1 MKQKLTFITL
11 SLFTILSFH
20 AQDTK
25 NTIPSDSDEPDII
38 FAYIPPVI
46 QKCFLSIQG
55 VLEENFL
62 VENNDKNAFYD
73 LCNLLEYDSKIIN
86 YRTAL
91 SAVQDALTILK
102 EYYDLFSYRK
112 VTKSSYQPMIDSLQE
127 YKECLLNNES
137 IVTVSSEGIRIAQ
150 SLKNTKDGSYKINL
164 SYHDTTQLLKLFKQK
179 LYRSPRPS
187 NEKDLPP
194 TDADFL
200 NVLHVDS
207 KSINTQ
213 DLNVCGDA
221 KINGTLD
228 VCGEILLNSLD
239 LEMELEDLISC
250 CDFHESRLDT
260 LESEVDLLESCCD
273 AQDSRLDILESELD
287 VLESEID
294 NIIINSIVDRVARS
308 CCDVQAS
315 RIDVLDS
322 EVDVLE
328 SCCDAHDSR
337 LDILESEVDIL
348 ESCCDA
354 QDSRLDIIDSKIDI
368 LESCCDAQDSRLDVI
383 DSEIDILESCCDA
396 QDSRLDVID
405 SEIDILESC
414 CDAHDSRLDILES
427 EVDILESCCDAQDS
441 RLDVIDSEI
450 DVLESCCD
458 ALDSRVDILESIVD
472 NISVSD
478 EFARSCCDALDSRV
492 DILESIVDN
501 ISVSDEFARSCCDAL
516 DSRVDLLESE
526 IDFIIIN
533 SVIDRV
539 ARSCCDAQDTRLD
552 ILESEVDVLESR
564 FDALTNELVFT
575 PRDMDRR
582 LTPNPTSTFNNV
594 YGIGALD
601 PIIETWLMGRSSLQP
616 TDSRRRPMSIQF
628 KIPNDFD
635 SNGTVEVDAHLLIDD
650 LQGGET
656 NETARLR
663 LRADFK
669 GNNEQLGTS
678 AGGFAEDTE
687 SADFTITEPTLSS
700 ALNHQL
706 VTITLTD
713 SVVDAIEP
721 RDWAYI
727 AINRAAP
734 MTGTEY
740 GANIF
745 LSTVSFRYQKK

>member
-1 MKQKLTFITL
+1 MKRNLTFISLFFL
-11 SLFTILSFH
+11 SLLSLD

-25 NTIPSDSDEPDII
+25 NITPDSAQPDII
-38 FAYIPPVI
+38 FAYISPVI
-46 QKCFLSIQG
+46 QKCFLAIQE

-102 EYYDLFSYRK
+102 ESYDLFSYRK

-150 SLKNTKDGSYKINL
+150 SLKNTKDGSYIINL
-164 SYHDTTQLLKLFKQK
+164 SHHDITQLLKLFKQK

-200 NVLHVDS
+200 NVLHVDT

-250 CDFHESRLDT
+250 CDFHESRLDI

-273 AQDSRLDILESELD
+273 AQDSRLDVIDSEIDALESK
-287 VLESEID
+287 ID
-294 NIIINSIVDRVARS
+294 NIIIGSIVDRVARS

-322 EVDVLE
+322 EVDILE
-328 SCCDAHDSR
+328 SCCDAQDSR

-354 QDSRLDIIDSKIDI
+354 QDSRLDIIDSEIDILESCCDAQDSRLDAHDSCLDILKSEVDILESCCDAQDSRLDVIDSQIDI

-383 DSEIDILESCCDA
+383 DSEID
-396 QDSRLDVID
+396 V
-405 SEIDILESC
+405 
-414 CDAHDSRLDILES
+414 
-427 EVDILESCCDAQDS
+427 
-441 RLDVIDSEI
+441 
-450 DVLESCCD
+450 
-458 ALDSRVDILESIVD
+458 LESIVD

-492 DILESIVDN
+492 DILES
-501 ISVSDEFARSCCDAL
+501 
-516 DSRVDLLESE
+516 E

-539 ARSCCDAQDTRLD
+539 ARSCCDVQASRIDVLDSEVD
-552 ILESEVDVLESR
+552 ILESCCDAQDSR
-564 FDALTNELVFT
+564 LDIIDSRLDTLLTGELVFT

-594 YGIGALD
+594 YGLGALD
-601 PIIETWLMGRSSLQP
+601 PIIETWLMGPSSLQP
-616 TDSRRRPMSIQF
+616 TNSRRRPMSIQF
-628 KIPNDFD
+628 KIPNDFN
-635 SNGTVEVDAHLLIDD
+635 SNGTAEVAAHLLIDD
-650 LQGGET
+650 LQGGAT
-656 NETARLR
+656 GETARLR

-687 SADFTITEPTLSS
+687 SADFTITEPTLSN

-713 SVVDAIEP
+713 SVVDAIAP
-721 RDWAYI
+721 RDLAYI

-734 MTGTEY
+734 MTGPEY